1 MAIKEH
7 GRPSVSTKR
16 FATALLTEDSGNAL
30 TYGDVEEIET
40 DLVTIKYTPKMNSA
54 SMYASG
60 IAVESYVAKS
70 GGTLDVTVVGLTADE
85 EASYFGA
92 SVLAGS
98 NDLIVDN
105 ANDYVPDRAVIW
117 STQRSDG
124 KINLYKIMK
133 AKFASQGEQAD
144 TSDDSGVKFNGTAL
158 QADYKALINSG
169 DIMFRMK
176 KIDPDTPAGAAI
188 IEAWFA
194 TALGGVVI
202 TGSGGA
208 DANAPVVTAT
218 GGANK
223 VTLSWSAI
231 TDATKYRVLQYD
243 NGICTILDD
252 TVTTTSYEDTGLTAG
267 KTYSYIVQSCVDNVW
282 SEASTAYLVSAT
294 TTGT

>member
-30 TYGDVEEIET
+30 TYGNVEEIET

-133 AKFASQGEQAD
+133 AKFSSQGEETS
-144 TSDDSGVKFNGTAL
+144 TSDDNGVTFNGTAL

-176 KIDPDTPAGAAI
+176 KIDPDTPAGAALV
-188 IEAWFA
+188 EAWFA
-194 TALGGVVI
+194 TALGGVVV

-294 TTGT
+294 TE

>member
-176 KIDPDTPAGAAI
+176 KIDPDSPAGAAI

-208 DANAPVVTAT
+208 DANAPVVTAE
-218 GGANK
+218 GGTNK
-223 VTLSWSAI
+223 VTLSWEAI

-252 TVTTTSYEDTGLTAG
+252 AVTTTGYEDTGLASG
-267 KTYSYIVQSCVDNVW
+267 KTYSYIVQSFVDGKW

-294 TTGT
+294 TE

>member
-117 STQRSDG
+117 STQRSDS

-144 TSDDSGVKFNGTAL
+144 TSDDSGVKFNGTTL

-176 KIDPDTPAGAAI
+176 KVDPNTPAGAALV
-188 IEAWFA
+188 EAWFA

-208 DANAPVVTAT
+208 DTNAPVVTAT

>member
-30 TYGDVEEIET
+30 TYGAVEEIET
-40 DLVTIKYTPKMNSA
+40 NLITIKYTPKMNSA

-158 QADYKALINSG
+158 QAEYKALINSG

-176 KIDPDTPAGAAI
+176 KVDPDTPAGAAL
-188 IEAWFA
+188 IETWFA